1 MLRPLSDEEKA
12 ENWRAVRRYLRRY
25 FIALLIPALF
35 LLWAAG
41 YAKGLLDGA
50 AQPAAPATRN
60 EGNPKWRI
68 LNLSAAQSP
77 PVA

>member
-1 MLRPLSDEEKA
+1 MIRPLSDDEKA

-41 YAKGLLDGA
+41 YGKGLLDA
-50 AQPAAPATRN
+50 AGDCIPAARI
-60 EGNPKWRI
+60 ERNPK
-68 LNLSAAQSP
+68 
-77 PVA
+77 

>member
-25 FIALLIPALF
+25 FIVLLIPALF

-41 YAKGLLDGA
+41 YAKGLLDGS
-50 AQPAAPATRN
+50 AQQAAPATRN
-60 EGNPKWRI
+60 EGNPK
-68 LNLSAAQSP
+68 
-77 PVA
+77 

>member
-12 ENWRAVRRYLRRY
+12 ENWRACRRYLRRY

-60 EGNPKWRI
+60 EGNPK
-68 LNLSAAQSP
+68 
-77 PVA
+77 

>member
-25 FIALLIPALF
+25 FIALMLPGLA

-41 YAKGLLDGA
+41 YAKGLLDGSA
-50 AQPAAPATRN
+50 ETKAAPMRN
-60 EGNPKWRI
+60 ERNQHDD
-68 LNLSAAQSP
+68 SC
-77 PVA
+77 